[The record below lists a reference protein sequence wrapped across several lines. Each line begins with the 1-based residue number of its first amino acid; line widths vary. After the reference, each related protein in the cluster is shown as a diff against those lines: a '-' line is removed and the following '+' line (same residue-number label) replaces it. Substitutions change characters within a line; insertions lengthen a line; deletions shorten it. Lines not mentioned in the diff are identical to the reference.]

1 MALGSGRGLGVTQPR
16 VATARLAPPLP
27 SGPVVL
33 HGPCPHLLRQDPGE
47 SACRPSGCWLRP
59 HSRGMSARTPGQTQG
74 RSEAGQLRKVPLE
87 RGPEEGRDG
96 GTAVASEPR
105 GLLPLPTRPFPSAC
119 GRSPSPPRTQPR
131 ATVPQMA
138 SRDPCPVVAP
148 FLFLLCV
155 SPPTAYWARSPQTPR
170 RHLRGSHP
178 EPRPICRGGAEEWGV
193 PRVPPMMSASS
204 RGGVGPPAG
213 RWGAPRPPTSG
224 LCCQPAF
231 TGHLLCPARVGGP
244 VGDGRRGVGPTRV
257 VPRVTQRPLWRRSHR
272 AHGLAV
278 TVREPM
284 ADDLPCAA
292 RGPGRRGQS
301 WSVATSCSNRAV
313 LRAMCR
319 GAGPDRGWGML
330 PGAASRRA

>member
-1 MALGSGRGLGVTQPR
+1 MARRKDATEGQQWPASPAGSSPSQLGPFLALAAGPPHPR
-16 VATARLAPPLP
+16 ELSL
-27 SGPVVL
+27 
-33 HGPCPHLLRQDPGE
+33 
-47 SACRPSGCWLRP
+47 
-59 HSRGMSARTPGQTQG
+59 
-74 RSEAGQLRKVPLE
+74 VPLCH
-87 RGPEEGRDG
+87 RRRLVTP
-96 GTAVASEPR
+96 A
-105 GLLPLPTRPFPSAC
+105 
-119 GRSPSPPRTQPR
+119 
-131 ATVPQMA
+131 
-138 SRDPCPVVAP
+138 PVVAP

-155 SPPTAYWARSPQTPR
+155 SPPTACWARSLQTPR

-244 VGDGRRGVGPTRV
+244 VGDGGRGVGPTRV

-284 ADDLPCAA
+284 ADDLPHAA

-330 PGAASRRA
+330 PGAASRWA

>member
-131 ATVPQMA
+131 ATVPQKA
-138 SRDPCPVVAP
+138 SRDPCPGRSSLPVP
-148 FLFLLCV
+148 PLCV
-155 SPPTAYWARSPQTPR
+155 PANGLLGSFTADAQEAPPRKPSGATS
-170 RHLRGSHP
+170 HLP
-178 EPRPICRGGAEEWGV
+178 GGAEEWGV

-244 VGDGRRGVGPTRV
+244 VGDGGRGVGPTHV

-284 ADDLPCAA
+284 ADDLPRAA
-292 RGPGRRGQS
+292 QGPGRRGQS

-330 PGAASRRA
+330 PGAASRWA